1 MGEVRGMVVEERTT
15 RWIPMIPPTTTR
27 WLQMVTPTTTRWIQ
41 MMTPTWLLLL
51 KLMFPGIPTAS
62 GKGHRGRKI
71 PLIPR

>member
-1 MGEVRGMVVEERTT
+1 MGEVRVVVEER
-15 RWIPMIPPTTTR
+15 
-27 WLQMVTPTTTRWIQ
+27 TTRWIQ

-62 GKGHRGRKI
+62 GKRHRGRKI